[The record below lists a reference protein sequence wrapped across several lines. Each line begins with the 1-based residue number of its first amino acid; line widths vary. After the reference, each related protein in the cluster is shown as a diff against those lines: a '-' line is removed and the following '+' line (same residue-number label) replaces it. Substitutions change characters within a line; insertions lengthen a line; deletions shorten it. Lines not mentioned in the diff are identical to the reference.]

1 MIMSGSSAM
10 IIGAIA
16 KESFKDA
23 CQYLDYSPKNEE
35 LDENSWTAIGEWAL
49 NSPDGKVKDLASQ
62 IAKLCNSEP
71 NEQSLVAWE
80 AAIMVL
86 YNTVIE
92 PEEKFDLDGWL
103 KSVKPPVT
111 AQGEE

>member
-1 MIMSGSSAM
+1 M

-23 CQYLDYSPKNEE
+23 CQFLDYSPKNEE

-62 IAKLCNSEP
+62 IAKICNSEP
-71 NEQSLVAWE
+71 NDQSLVAWE

-111 AQGEE
+111 AQGEK

>member
-1 MIMSGSSAM
+1 MTMSGSSAM

>member
-1 MIMSGSSAM
+1 MSGSSAM

>member
-1 MIMSGSSAM
+1 MSGSSAM

-23 CQYLDYSPKNEE
+23 CQFLSYAPKNEE

-49 NSPDGKVKDLASQ
+49 NSPDGKVKDLAAQ

-71 NEQSLVAWE
+71 NDQSLVAWE

-92 PEEKFDLDGWL
+92 PDEKFDLDGWL
-103 KSVKPPVT
+103 KAVKPLETV
-111 AQGEE
+111 QGE

>member
-1 MIMSGSSAM
+1 MSGSSAM

-16 KESFKDA
+16 KEGFKDA
-23 CQYLDYSPKNEE
+23 CQFLAYAPKNEE
-35 LDENSWTAIGEWAL
+35 LNENSWTAIGEWAL
-49 NSPDGKVKDLASQ
+49 NNPDGKVKDLASQ

-71 NEQSLVAWE
+71 NDQSLVAWE
-80 AAIMVL
+80 AAVMVL

-103 KSVKPPVT
+103 KSVKPLEI
-111 AQGEE
+111 AQGE